1 MYEVFGRRLDSR
13 KLSTPFNELARAVHS
28 LTGPR
33 VSIDGQDT
41 QAITTCGRR
50 LRQLLGVSAC
60 IDLFFLRLH
69 RRPTISDIRNRPE
82 MQKARTCVAI
92 GM

>member
-13 KLSTPFNELARAVHS
+13 KLSTPFNELAR
-28 LTGPR
+28 LYT
-33 VSIDGQDT
+33 VSPDHVSQSMDRTRRQSPHVEDG
-41 QAITTCGRR
+41 CGSC
-50 LRQLLGVSAC
+50 LGVSAC
-60 IDLFFLRLH
+60 SDLFFLRLH